1 MTSAS
6 QLYQEGQLEE
16 AISAIQN
23 EIKKDPAN
31 TSKRAFLTELL
42 CFAGE
47 LERADKQL
55 DIITSQEPEAAA
67 GLAFWRQMIRAEQD
81 RQDFFTSGKAPH
93 FIGEPTPMITSLI
106 KASIAIRDG
115 EYPEAIA
122 QIEAA
127 EESKIALEIKCNGE
141 IAEDFRDLDDLT
153 SGVLEVMANNG
164 KYYWIDFSQ
173 INSIEFLPPS
183 RPIDLLWRKASI
195 DVKEGPDGEVF
206 IPTIYSSNNGSD
218 SSNNGNAS
226 DALAKLGRKTEW
238 TQDEDK
244 PLRGIGMRAFLVGE
258 EMKTIMDIDTLE
270 IRKQ

>member
-16 AISAIQN
+16 AISAIQD
-23 EIKKDPAN
+23 EIKKNPAN
-31 TSKRAFLTELL
+31 TAKRAFLTELL

-81 RQDFFTSGKAPH
+81 RQDFFNSGKAPH

-106 KASIAIRDG
+106 KASIAIRES
-115 EYPEAIA
+115 EYQEANDLIA
-122 QIEAA
+122 AA
-127 EESKIALEIKCNGE
+127 EESKIAIEVKCNDE

-173 INSIEFLPPS
+173 INSVEFLPPS
-183 RPIDLLWRKASI
+183 RPIDLLWRKAAI
-195 DVKEGPDGEVF
+195 DVKDGPEGEVF
-206 IPTIYSSNNGSD
+206 IPTIYSASNGS
-218 SSNNGNAS
+218 NS

-238 TQDEDK
+238 SQDEDK

>member
-6 QLYQEGQLEE
+6 QLYLEGQLEE
-16 AISAIQN
+16 AISAIQDD
-23 EIKKDPAN
+23 IKKDPAN

-55 DIITSQEPEAAA
+55 DIITTQEPEAAA

-106 KASIAIRDG
+106 KASIAIRGG

-127 EESKIALEIKCNGE
+127 EESKIGLEIKCNGE

-206 IPTIYSSNNGSD
+206 IPAIY